1 MFYEAKLVRS
11 SKKKEKEANLE
22 ITQDSSHFAPP
33 PPSCEVDPRVVDYM
47 YIILM
52 KSPLLFYCTQHVSSR
67 VF

>member
-22 ITQDSSHFAPP
+22 ITQDSSHFAP